1 MELELEL
8 QINSQQ
14 QGLPQAKDFEHWISN
29 ALQDFKAHAEV
40 LVRIVDEEESAQ
52 LNSEYRS
59 KNGSTNVLSFPF
71 EAPPQVEMD
80 LLGDVVICAP
90 VIEREALQQGKT
102 VESHWAH
109 MAVHSS
115 LHLLGFDHQTDE
127 QAAEMESLEKEIL
140 ARMGYANPYKEY
152 D

>member
-1 MELELEL
+1 MEL

-14 QGLPQAKDFEHWISN
+14 KDLPQAKDFERWISN
-29 ALQDFKAHAEV
+29 ALQDFKTHAEV

-52 LNSEYRS
+52 LNSEYRG
-59 KNGSTNVLSFPF
+59 KNGATNVLSFPF
-71 EAPPQVEMD
+71 EAPPQVEMN

-90 VIEREALQQGKT
+90 IIEREALQQGKT

-127 QAAEMESLEKEIL
+127 QASEMELLEKDIL
-140 ARMGYANPYKEY
+140 ARMGYADPYKEY